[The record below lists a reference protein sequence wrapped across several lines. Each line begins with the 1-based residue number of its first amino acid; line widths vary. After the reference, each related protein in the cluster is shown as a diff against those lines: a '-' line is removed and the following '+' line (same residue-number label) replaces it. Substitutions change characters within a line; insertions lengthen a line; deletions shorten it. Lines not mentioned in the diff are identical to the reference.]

1 MDAQSYLDLIRFRL
15 ATSTAIVEVNIVK
28 ERASE
33 NQGQFRARLRLHNG
47 DFLEISEYFRIK
59 EEEVQT
65 VEYRFQWMDPA
76 KETLRKRWDNAPHY
90 PKLPGFP
97 HHIHI
102 GNSGEVIAGFPL
114 NIPQFIELF
123 EHEVE

>member
-1 MDAQSYLDLIRFRL
+1 MDAQAYLDLIRFRL
-15 ATSTAIVEVNIVK
+15 ATSTVIVDINVVK
-28 ERASE
+28 NRASE

-59 EEEVQT
+59 EDEVQT

-97 HHIHI
+97 HHIHV
-102 GNSGEVIAGFPL
+102 GNSGEVIAGVPL
-114 NIPQFIELF
+114 SISLFIELL
-123 EHEVE
+123 EHELE